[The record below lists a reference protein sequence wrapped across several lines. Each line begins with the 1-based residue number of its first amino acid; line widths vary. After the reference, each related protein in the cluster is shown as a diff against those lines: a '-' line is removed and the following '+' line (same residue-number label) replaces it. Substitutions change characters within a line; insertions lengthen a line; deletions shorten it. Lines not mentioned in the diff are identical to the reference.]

1 MWCSECALPLMHIP
15 LHGTLHEYILARDS
29 CCLLDVSARV
39 FVVPSLSAMVCG
51 PVCVIHGL
59 NTRCTTAVRGHDLW
73 YTYHGFCMA
82 FQLAQRHA
90 CIGGRF
96 TGYCCLACRCT
107 ELQQALHS
115 LQDVTG
121 VLVDAGRGIV
131 ASAGGRQIKRVMRN
145 FAEAH
150 QGSS

>member
-1 MWCSECALPLMHIP
+1 MHFP
-15 LHGTLHEYILARDS
+15 WLLHGISVGTATCLHR
-29 CCLLDVSARV
+29 
-39 FVVPSLSAMVCG
+39 
-51 PVCVIHGL
+51 
-59 NTRCTTAVRGHDLW
+59 
-73 YTYHGFCMA
+73 
-82 FQLAQRHA
+82 
-90 CIGGRF
+90 
-96 TGYCCLACRCT
+96 GYCCLACRCT